1 MPRRPITNP
10 LEYLQIGVR
19 RWVWLLVP
27 LVVIGAATAVVARH
41 LPKLYSSEA
50 LILVEPQKVP
60 ADFVKPTVS
69 SNVALRLTSIQEQIL
84 SRTQLGELV
93 NRYALYRDQN
103 LTPDQKISQ
112 MLDHITV
119 TPSLAEPDRPN
130 STVTAFRISFEA
142 PTPLL
147 AQGVTRDLSNLF
159 ITENLKARAD
169 QSQGTVQFI
178 DGQLNLAQQTMDGLE
193 TQLRE
198 LRSQYMGSLPEQQNA
213 NLQVMSQ
220 LNSQLQANAEGL
232 ARAQQQ
238 RTYLTSLGQA
248 VATLGSPGAALG
260 TPPALTPDEQALN
273 KAQSNLAVAQ
283 QMYTP
288 QHPDVIRLQAQ
299 VKALTQQVAQE
310 KADAA
315 AAKKETAKAAAPQAA
330 GNPKATAKPKATV
343 PDDLAE
349 LPPQQRSQVT
359 LLDQEIAQRQAD
371 QKTIQGK
378 INTLQGRIEAL
389 PEVEQKLAN
398 ITNAASQAKASYN
411 SLLDKKAAA
420 ATAAAME
427 QQAEGEEFRII
438 DPANLPLK
446 PTSPDLV
453 RIEIMGGLGGL
464 LFGCGLAFM
473 AEMRDPVVRS
483 ETDITFYTQAPLL
496 AALPLL
502 PPVLALTAAPEDAGA
517 PAPVSKA

>member
-10 LEYLQIGVR
+10 IEYLQIGVR
-19 RWVWLLVP
+19 RWIWLLIP
-27 LVVIGAATAVVARH
+27 LLLISAATVEIGRL
-41 LPKLYSSEA
+41 LPKLYTSEA

-69 SNVALRLTSIQEQIL
+69 SNVAMRLTSIQEQIL
-84 SRTQLGELV
+84 SRTQLSELI

-103 LTPDQKISQ
+103 LTPDQKVSE
-112 MLDHITV
+112 MLSHIAV
-119 TPSLAEPDRPN
+119 TPSVADPDHPN
-130 STVTAFRISFEA
+130 AGMVTAFRISFDA
-142 PTPLL
+142 PTPML

-159 ITENLKARAD
+159 ISENLKARAD
-169 QSQGTVQFI
+169 QSQGTVNFI
-178 DGQLNLAQQTMDGLE
+178 DGQLTLAQQTLNGLQ
-193 TQLRE
+193 TQLRD
-198 LRSQYMGSLPEQQNA
+198 LRSQYMGSLPEQQDA

-248 VATLGSPGAALG
+248 VSTLGNPAAVPGA
-260 TPPALTPDEQALN
+260 PPPQTPDEQALG
-273 KAQSNLAVAQ
+273 KAQSDLAVAQ

-310 KADAA
+310 KAAAEKARKQAEAEPAAA
-315 AAKKETAKAAAPQAA
+315 AAKPAAKA
-330 GNPKATAKPKATV
+330 KATV
-343 PDDLAE
+343 PDDIAA
-349 LPPQQRSQVT
+349 LPLQQRSQVA

-378 INTLQGRIEAL
+378 INTLQGRIERL
-389 PEVEQKLAN
+389 PEVEQKLSD
-398 ITNAASQAKASYN
+398 ITNATTQAKTNYN

-438 DPANLPLK
+438 DPANLPQK

-453 RIEIMGGLGGL
+453 RIDIMGGLAGL
-464 LFGCGLAFM
+464 LVGLGLAFM

-483 ETDITFYTQAPLL
+483 EADLSFYTQAPVL

-502 PPVLALTAAPEDAGA
+502 PRVLALPAAPEGSTA
-517 PAPVSKA
+517 PESASKA